1 MVIVALD
8 SDQPY
13 VYTSEN
19 DIAIKVE
26 KKFYQ
31 LLVVPVPKN

>member
-13 VYTSEN
+13 IYTSEK

-26 KKFYQ
+26 KKNFT
-31 LLVVPVPKN
+31 NFW